1 MGGSQSTSR
10 GEKSNMSAV
19 VDKMLTDPQVP
30 TTELIK
36 LRDAVFT
43 QKSMINKSQEQA
55 LRVVLESIDKTRE
68 ANDSYQKLNRAIRSR
83 TNSARARVSNSPK

>member
-1 MGGSQSTSR
+1 MGNSTSR
-10 GEKSNMSAV
+10 GEKQNMSAV

-36 LRDAVFT
+36 LRDAVFA